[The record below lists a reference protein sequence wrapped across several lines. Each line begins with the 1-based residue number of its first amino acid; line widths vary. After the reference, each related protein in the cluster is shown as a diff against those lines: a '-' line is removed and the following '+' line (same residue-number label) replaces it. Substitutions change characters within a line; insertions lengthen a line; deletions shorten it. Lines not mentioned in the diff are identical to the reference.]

1 MQLKDTRKKPT
12 VKPVPDVLVH
22 VVGGNDLQNELL
34 GWYLESEEGLSCT
47 PQTFFEASGEGDA
60 GIHLILFDC
69 SGEDPGEMWNAV
81 EKMERDS
88 PSLFFVALFNAK
100 NDDNLTREAL
110 ARKAR
115 GIFYRG
121 TPLSVLVKGIAAILE
136 GELWYSREVLSQFLM
151 EPKSP
156 GSGSSEIAD
165 ELTLREKEIL
175 YKIASGE
182 SNKEIADALCI
193 SLHTVKSH
201 IYNIYRKIGVENR
214 MRAAH
219 WVARHLRQG
228 QGA

>member
-1 MQLKDTRKKPT
+1 MQQRDSRKKPAM
-12 VKPVPDVLVH
+12 KPVPDVLVH
-22 VVGGNDLQNELL
+22 VVGENELQNELL
-34 GWYLESEEGLSCT
+34 GWYLENEEGLVCI
-47 PQTFFEASGEGDA
+47 PQARFVVTGDGDA

-69 SGEDPGEMWNAV
+69 QGGDPAELWNSV

-100 NDDNLTREAL
+100 NDDSLTREAL

-115 GIFYRG
+115 GIFYKG
-121 TPLSVLVKGIAAILE
+121 ATLSALVKGIAAILE

-156 GSGSSEIAD
+156 GGAPGEGAD

-175 YKIASGE
+175 FKIAAGE
-182 SNKEIADALCI
+182 SNKEIADALFI

-219 WVARHLRQG
+219 WVARHLKG
-228 QGA
+228 QSA

>member
-1 MQLKDTRKKPT
+1 MQLKDTRKKQA

-22 VVGGNDLQNELL
+22 VVGGNELLNELL
-34 GWYLESEEGLSCT
+34 AGYLETEEGLSCI
-47 PQTFFEASGEGDA
+47 PQARFEVSEDGEA

-69 SGEDPGEMWNAV
+69 LMDEPSELWNAV
-81 EKMERDS
+81 ERMERDS
-88 PSLFFVALFNAK
+88 PSLFFVALFNAE
-100 NDDNLTREAL
+100 NNEDLTREAL

-115 GIFYRG
+115 GIIYKG
-121 TPLSVLVKGIAAILE
+121 TPLPVLSKGVAAILE

-151 EPKSP
+151 EPKAP
-156 GSGSSEIAD
+156 AGAPPEGAE

-175 YKIASGE
+175 FKIAAGE
-182 SNKEIADALCI
+182 SNKEIANALFI

-219 WVARHLRQG
+219 WAARHLKQG
-228 QGA
+228 

>member
-1 MQLKDTRKKPT
+1 MQQRDSRKKT
-12 VKPVPDVLVH
+12 AMKPVPDVLVH
-22 VVGGNDLQNELL
+22 LVGGNELQNELL
-34 GWYLESEEGLSCT
+34 GWYLETEEGLACI
-47 PQTFFEASGEGDA
+47 PQDRFEVGADGDA

-69 SGEDPGEMWNAV
+69 LGADPAELWNSV
-81 EKMERDS
+81 ERMERDS
-88 PSLFFVALFNAK
+88 PSLFFVALFNA
-100 NDDNLTREAL
+100 NNEDSITREAL

-121 TPLSVLVKGIAAILE
+121 ATLSSLVKGIAAILE

-156 GSGSSEIAD
+156 ASAPAEGAE

-175 YKIASGE
+175 FKIAAGE
-182 SNKEIADALCI
+182 SNKEIADGLFI

-219 WVARHLRQG
+219 WVARHLKG
-228 QGA
+228 QSA